1 MKKIDTMSSF
11 SGRLLIQ
18 EIYQEMRYEKQRSS
32 LSCLLDCWKICT
44 HEKDINKYVDIKA
57 TILHPLGIWRGT
69 GLWMEEVV
77 NRFYFTTINSFVYF
91 GAAILLV
98 LIGLRRFS
106 EKLDDNMVIAG
117 IIFEALLLVFMF
129 IVMLFTPNEEINL
142 DKSNKENE
150 SDELKDE
157 LLTEIGE
164 ISRDFAASVVNLE
177 VISEKLEKVS
187 KNQSLLLE
195 KFSEISGNLANAV
208 SPNPEMINAMKDTN
222 STLKEF
228 TITVQMLNESAK
240 KIHRE
245 EIENSVRKEL
255 EKIISEKLSK

>member
-1 MKKIDTMSSF
+1 MRKIDTLSSF
-11 SGRLLIQ
+11 NGRLLIQ
-18 EIYQEMRYEKQRSS
+18 EIYQELKYEKQRSS
-32 LSCLLDCWKICT
+32 LSCLIDCWKICT

-57 TILHPLGIWRGT
+57 TILHPLGVFRGT

-77 NRFYFTTINSFVYF
+77 NRFFFTTINSFVYF

-117 IIFEALLLVFMF
+117 IIFEAMLLVFMF
-129 IVMLFTPNEEINL
+129 IVMLFTPNEDMSFANHIS
-142 DKSNKENE
+142 SNEN
-150 SDELKDE
+150 DELKDE

-177 VISEKLEKVS
+177 SISEKLDNIS
-187 KNQSLLLE
+187 TAQNLLID
-195 KFSEISGNLANAV
+195 KFSEISNNLADAV
-208 SPNPEMINAMKDTN
+208 SPNPEMLNAMKETN
-222 STLKEF
+222 LTLKDF
-228 TITVQMLNESAK
+228 SQTVQLLNESAK
-240 KIHRE
+240 KINRE

-255 EKIISEKLSK
+255 ERIITEKLSK